1 MCQAWISVYPVPDW
15 GAFCQWDFSGNA
27 VNLWLNDA
35 YEEGLWDVNKG
46 GLTVEDLMESGN
58 ISSPSDLHP
67 RVWEQYGGHWN
78 KEHEDAATFFD
89 KFWNDPTYDER
100 LQMCSEVPTT
110 MEEKIGD
117 FEEFCTD
124 PCGCATGSATTSSP
138 TASPTGSGVED
149 EVTEGDSN
157 KSDSLIIITAVIGA
171 LFGIIVIVVMVYL
184 CKRHGGTTEEDAD
197 TDAAY
202 VSGDDVERS
211 GLME

>member
-15 GAFCQWDFSGNA
+15 GVYAFCQFDFSENA

-35 YEEGLWDVNKG
+35 YEKGLWDVNKD

-89 KFWNDPTYDER
+89 KFWNDPTSDER
-100 LQMCSEVPTT
+100 LGLCSLFAGKSINQSLTT
-110 MEEKIGD
+110 MEEEIGD
-117 FEEFCTD
+117 FEEYCTD
-124 PCGCATGSATTSSP
+124 PCGC
-138 TASPTGSGVED
+138 GVEG
-149 EVTEGDSN
+149 EVTEGSSN
-157 KSDSLIIITAVIGA
+157 EIDSLIIITAVGGA
-171 LFGIIVIVVMVYL
+171 LFGIIAIVVMVYQ
-184 CKRHGGTTEEDAD
+184 CKRNGGATEEDVN
-197 TDAAY
+197 TDAVY
-202 VSGDDVERS
+202 VSGDDAERS